1 MLFRSLRSAVPNLT
15 ETPPLRNGNVW
26 NSSLRATAGGGN
38 DYWESGVVNPDAVL
52 HDLVNIFHPGLLPD
66 SAMIYYRRLR

>member
-1 MLFRSLRSAVPNLT
+1 MSLV
-15 ETPPLRNGNVW
+15 
-26 NSSLRATAGGGN
+26 RAPAGGGN
-38 DYWESGVVNPDAVL
+38 DDWESGVVNPDAVL